1 MPRLRALS
9 GRELCQLLEQKGFRN
24 IRQRGSHV
32 IMRKDRVSF
41 PVPLHR
47 TIDRGTLAAII
58 RQSGLPRSV
67 FETDS

>member
-1 MPRLRALS
+1 MPRLRVLS

>member
-1 MPRLRALS
+1 MPKLRVLS
-9 GRELCQLLEQKGFRN
+9 GRELCRILEANGFTQ

-32 IMRKDRVSF
+32 IMRSDGRSF

-58 RQSGLPRSV
+58 RASGLARSL
-67 FETDS
+67 FETE

>member
-1 MPRLRALS
+1 MPKLRVLS
-9 GRELCQLLEQKGFRN
+9 GRELCHLLEQNGFQS

-32 IMRKDRVSF
+32 IMRKDRISF

-47 TIDRGTLAAII
+47 TIDRGTLAAIV
-58 RQSGLPRSV
+58 RQSGLSRSI